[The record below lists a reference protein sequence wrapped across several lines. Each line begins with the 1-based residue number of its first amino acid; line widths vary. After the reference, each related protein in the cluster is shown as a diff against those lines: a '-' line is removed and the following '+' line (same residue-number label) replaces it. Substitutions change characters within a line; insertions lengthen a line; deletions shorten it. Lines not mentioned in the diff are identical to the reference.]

1 MATAASPSPAL
12 FDPDFLEAVQAL
24 SLRIGQ
30 AQRGGRLAEQR
41 TSARGQ
47 GSEFADYKPYASGDD
62 LRAVDWN
69 VYQRLGRVFVRVFEE
84 RQDLPVYFLVDGSAS
99 MGVETPSRRDA
110 ALRATFALAAIAMSQ
125 QDSATLL
132 PFTTTLQAQARGVS
146 GRGNLM
152 RVARQLE
159 ALHSEGGT
167 DLVAVLQQFAATR
180 LRRGL
185 LVVVS
190 DFFDPSGVDAVV
202 AALARVPHRVL
213 LVQLVRDYDADPRL
227 HPDLSGELALDD
239 GEPTQAVEVAVDEAL
254 LRAYAQVYQH
264 FAAALSEHAARS
276 GAGLLRI
283 DAAADVLPQLVS
295 LFGSGELRL

>member
-1 MATAASPSPAL
+1 MARAAEPSTHL
-12 FDPDFLEAVQAL
+12 FDPTFLEAVQAL

-41 TSARGQ
+41 TTARGQ
-47 GSEFADYKPYASGDD
+47 GSEFADYKPYTSGDD
-62 LRAVDWN
+62 LRAIDWN

-84 RQDLPVYFLVDGSAS
+84 QQDLPVYLLVDGSAS
-99 MGVETPSRRDA
+99 MGVETPPRRLA
-110 ALRATFALAAIAMSQ
+110 ALQTTFALAAIAMSQ
-125 QDSATLL
+125 QDSAMVL
-132 PFTTTLQAQARGVS
+132 PFTTTLQAQARGLS
-146 GRGNLM
+146 GRSNLM
-152 RVARQLE
+152 RLAQQLE
-159 ALHSEGGT
+159 ALCSEGGT

-180 LRRGL
+180 VRRGL

-190 DFFDPSGVDAVV
+190 DFFDPAGIDAVV

-213 LVQLVRDYDADPRL
+213 LVQLVRDHDADPRL
-227 HPDLSGELALDD
+227 GVDLNGDVALDD
-239 GEPTQAVEVAVDEAL
+239 GEPGGTVHVHMDEAL

-264 FAAALSEHAARS
+264 FSATLSTYAGQQ

-283 DAAADVLPQLVS
+283 DAAAEVLPQLVK